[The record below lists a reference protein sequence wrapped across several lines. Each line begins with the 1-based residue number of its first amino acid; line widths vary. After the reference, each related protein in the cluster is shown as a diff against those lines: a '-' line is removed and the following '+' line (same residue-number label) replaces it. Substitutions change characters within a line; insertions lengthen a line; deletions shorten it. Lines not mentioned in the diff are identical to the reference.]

1 MTQAAKLLLLIVLR
15 EIRSNKNTLSNDKDF
30 EFSWASPSLWDR
42 FAASSGVCRSQRER
56 VSEREFRDRITTQ
69 KDNEMKIKQKTVTK
83 MGRPAIGK
91 RAMTASERQQRYR
104 DRIKREAQALLQQV
118 KLY

>member
-1 MTQAAKLLLLIVLR
+1 
-15 EIRSNKNTLSNDKDF
+15 
-30 EFSWASPSLWDR
+30 
-42 FAASSGVCRSQRER
+42 
-56 VSEREFRDRITTQ
+56 
-69 KDNEMKIKQKTVTK
+69 MKTKQKTVAK
-83 MGRPAIGK
+83 MGRPTIGK